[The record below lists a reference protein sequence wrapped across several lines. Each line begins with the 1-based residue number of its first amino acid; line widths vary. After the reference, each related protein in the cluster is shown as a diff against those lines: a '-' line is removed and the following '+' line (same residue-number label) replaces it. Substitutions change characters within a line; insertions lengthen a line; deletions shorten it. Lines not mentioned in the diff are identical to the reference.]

1 MVELLAVAVITL
13 LAVISPGADFAM
25 VTRNSVRYGRRAGVL
40 CALGIALGVQVHV
53 AYTMFGVGLLIAHA
67 PALLHAIKLI
77 GAAYLVWIGW
87 KTLSANTQL
96 EASPSTNNAAG
107 QGLTTGAALRMGF
120 LTNALNP
127 KTTLFV
133 VSTYTQVVH
142 SGTPWA
148 AQFGYGLF
156 MSAAHAAWFAL
167 VATVLASGAL
177 RGALLARQQMVDR
190 VIGVVLIGVVL
201 IGLGL
206 ALSVAR
212 LA

>member
-1 MVELLAVAVITL
+1 MAELLAVALITV

-25 VTRNSVRYGRRAGVL
+25 VTRNSLLHGRRAGVL

-53 AYTMFGVGLLIAHA
+53 FYTMFGVGLLIAHA
-67 PALLHAIKLI
+67 PELLHGIKLV

-87 KTLSANTQL
+87 KTLSAKAL
-96 EASPSTNNAAG
+96 PSGEAPTDTAG
-107 QGLTTGAALRMGF
+107 RHTLSTGAALRMGF

-127 KTTLFV
+127 KNTRFV
-133 VSTYTQVVH
+133 VSTYTPVVH
-142 SGTPWA
+142 PGTPLA

-167 VATVLASGAL
+167 VAAVFASGAL
-177 RGALLARQQMVDR
+177 RHALLARQRVVDS
-190 VIGVVLIGVVL
+190 VIGVIL

-206 ALSVAR
+206 ALGLAR

>member
-1 MVELLAVAVITL
+1 MAELLAVALITL

-25 VTRNSVRYGRRAGVL
+25 VTRNSLLYGRRAGVL
-40 CALGIALGVQVHV
+40 CAAGIALGVQVHV
-53 AYTMFGVGLLIAHA
+53 LYTMFGVRLLIAHA
-67 PALLHAIKLI
+67 PALLHALKLV

-87 KTLSANTQL
+87 KTWSAKATLPGDAASGHDRPHGLS
-96 EASPSTNNAAG
+96 
-107 QGLTTGAALRMGF
+107 TGAALRMGF
-120 LTNALNP
+120 FTNALNP

-142 SGTPWA
+142 ADTPLA

-156 MSAAHAAWFAL
+156 MSMAHAAWFVL
-167 VATVLASGAL
+167 VAMVFASGAL
-177 RGALLARQQMVDR
+177 RRALLARQQMVDR
-190 VIGVVLIGVVL
+190 VIGVIL

-206 ALSVAR
+206 ALGVAR

>member
-1 MVELLAVAVITL
+1 MAELLAVAVITL

-25 VTRNSVRYGRRAGVL
+25 VTRNSLLYGRRAGVL

-53 AYTMFGVGLLIAHA
+53 FYTMFGVGLLIAHA
-67 PALLHAIKLI
+67 PALLHGIKLV

-87 KTLSANTQL
+87 KTLSATPPQSAKTL
-96 EASPSTNNAAG
+96 GETSAEPAARRTLSTA
-107 QGLTTGAALRMGF
+107 AALRLGF
-120 LTNALNP
+120 FTNALNP

-142 SGTPWA
+142 PGTPLA

-156 MSAAHAAWFAL
+156 MSMAHAAWFAL
-167 VATVLASGAL
+167 VATVFASGAL
-177 RGALLARQQMVDR
+177 RRSLVARQRMVDR
-190 VIGVVLIGVVL
+190 IIGVVL

-206 ALSVAR
+206 ALGLAR

>member
-1 MVELLAVAVITL
+1 MTELFAIALITI

-25 VTRNSVRYGRRAGVL
+25 VTRNSLLHGRRAGVL

-53 AYTMFGVGLLIAHA
+53 FYTMFGVGLLIAHA
-67 PALLHAIKLI
+67 PALLQGIKLI

-87 KTLSANTQL
+87 KTLSAKALPGGETAAHGAGTAPL
-96 EASPSTNNAAG
+96 ST
-107 QGLTTGAALRMGF
+107 LAALRMGF

-142 SGTPWA
+142 AGTPLV
-148 AQFGYGLF
+148 AQFGYGVF
-156 MSAAHAAWFAL
+156 MSAAHAVWFAL
-167 VATVLASGAL
+167 VAAVFASGAL
-177 RGALLARQQMVDR
+177 RRSLLARQRIVDR
-190 VIGVVLIGVVL
+190 VIGVTL

-206 ALSVAR
+206 ALGLAR

>member
-1 MVELLAVAVITL
+1 MTELLAVAVITI

-25 VTRNSVRYGRRAGVL
+25 VTRNSLLHGRRAGVL

-53 AYTMFGVGLLIAHA
+53 FYTMFGVGLLIAHA
-67 PALLHAIKLI
+67 PALLQGIKLV

-87 KTLSANTQL
+87 KTLSAKALPNG
-96 EASPSTNNAAG
+96 EATAHGTSTPT
-107 QGLTTGAALRMGF
+107 LSTLAALRMGF

-142 SGTPWA
+142 AGTPLA
-148 AQFGYGLF
+148 AQFGYGVF
-156 MSAAHAAWFAL
+156 MSAAHAVWFAL
-167 VATVLASGAL
+167 VAAVFASGAL
-177 RGALLARQQMVDR
+177 RRSLLARQRIVDR
-190 VIGVVLIGVVL
+190 VIGVIL

-206 ALSVAR
+206 ALGLAR